1 MTRTVKKLPLLFL
14 IGAIIYPII
23 EILYRGY
30 THFSMAILGG
40 VCFCSLFLIDKGLGP
55 GKLLLKAFLSAIVI
69 TQLEF
74 LCGVLVNLVLNL
86 SVWDYS
92 DRAFN
97 ILGQVCPLFS
107 FYWFILCLF
116 VLSTLSFEKEISQ
129 RKTLTMDS

>member
-1 MTRTVKKLPLLFL
+1 MKQITGKLPFIFLL
-14 IGAIIYPII
+14 GAILYPII

-40 VCFCSLFLIDKGLGP
+40 VCFCALFLVDEGLGP
-55 GKLLLKAFLSAIVI
+55 GKILPKALTTTLII

-74 LCGVLVNLVLNL
+74 LCGVLVNLTLKL

-97 ILGQVCPLFS
+97 VLGQVCPLFS
-107 FYWFILCLF
+107 LYWF
-116 VLSTLSFEKEISQ
+116 VLSFIFLLALSFWKKKVQ
-129 RKTLTMDS
+129 RPIFF